1 MKTSREILV
10 RLKLFNVNHKRRRVA
25 QLDGMIA
32 EFERMAGELDA
43 QIISEETKAGITDQS
58 HFAYPTFAKAAR
70 LRRDNLRTS
79 QLELSQEREQAI
91 NELGGL
97 EDELRKAEAIESR
110 DGRGRI
116 SDVSRAVVG

>member
-1 MKTSREILV
+1 MKTSRENLV

-32 EFERMAGELDA
+32 EFERMASELDA
-43 QIISEETKAGITDQS
+43 QIVSEETKAGITDQS

-79 QLELSQEREQAI
+79 QMELMQEREQAAA
-91 NELGGL
+91 ELDVM
-97 EDELRKAEAIESR
+97 EDELKKAEALELR
-110 DGRGRI
+110 DRSGRP
-116 SDVSRAVVG
+116 SEASRAVAG